1 MPLIMPSMLLFV
13 FLGYAVETKDSFL
26 MVSPIGADVDVDA
39 AYKNK
44 DIFILSL
51 LIF

>member
-26 MVSPIGADVDVDA
+26 MVSPIGADVDV